1 MLASYRWIVGCA
13 LLIGFVA
20 GTFGYAKSTEVQ
32 QQIHKRNR
40 SNMTALT
47 SSSHG
52 VGQFYFGKKSF
63 GLTDSASGREDK
75 TLFDTFCDA
84 VDTEWLRPGQNI
96 STPALQR
103 DSKPA
108 MFGRRYRLRPC

>member
-1 MLASYRWIVGCA
+1 MLASYRCIVGCA
-13 LLIGFVA
+13 LLIGFLA
-20 GTFGYAKSTEVQ
+20 GTFGYAKSIEVQ

-40 SNMTALT
+40 SNMTTLT
-47 SSSHG
+47 RGSHG
-52 VGQFYFGKKSF
+52 ARQFYFGKKSF
-63 GLTDSASGREDK
+63 GLTDSASGRVDE
-75 TLFDTFCDA
+75 TVFDIFCAA

-108 MFGRRYRLRPC
+108 MSSRRYRLRPC